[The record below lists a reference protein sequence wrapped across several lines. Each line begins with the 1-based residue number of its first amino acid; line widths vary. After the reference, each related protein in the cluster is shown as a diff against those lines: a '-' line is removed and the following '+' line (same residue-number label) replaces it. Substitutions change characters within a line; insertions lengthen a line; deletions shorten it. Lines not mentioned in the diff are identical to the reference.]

1 MKRRIYVMDC
11 GEFVKIGV
19 SIHPSKRKNQIP
31 YKVKQYYCSEPIENP
46 FDVEKRI
53 HYYFSDKRN
62 KKAFGREYFD
72 VQFNEAVKIL
82 MDITNERSFD
92 AKDVMKLRIANGNKK
107 EMEKIIVEKLKEAI
121 PKMSDFDKGYI
132 LGKVES
138 MADEKKDNE
147 EESEG

>member
-72 VQFNEAVKIL
+72 VSFWEAVKALTKIL
-82 MDITNERSFD
+82 SSQRIDSDEKETNNLKILLFGTDEE
-92 AKDVMKLRIANGNKK
+92 K
-107 EMEKIIVEKLKEAI
+107 EVQEKIEQRLKKCI
-121 PKMSDFDKGYI
+121 CYMSDFDIGYFAAKYCD
-132 LGKVES
+132 L
-138 MADEKKDNE
+138 
-147 EESEG
+147 